1 MSKNYYLSGEFNLT
15 CDRCSKKIKAHQAK
29 HEWTG
34 FIVCGDCY
42 ETRHE
47 QDFVRARQD
56 KISVPFTRPRPLDS
70 FRELISYQDTIIV
83 SDDDHAD
90 DYFVYDVSNMYFLED
105 YLLDQLAFTIT
116 MKWNRSFEDTI
127 VMVESCDHQLTKP
140 FTDSVSILDSVF
152 IGSVYRSAF
161 SDTVALSDQGSIF
174 QTTYVDGTY
183 FSEQY
188 VGTIYTF

>member
-1 MSKNYYLSGEFNLT
+1 MHNYYISGEWNLI
-15 CDRCSKKIKAHQAK
+15 CDVCGKKIKSGKSRHR
-29 HEWTG
+29 WDG
-34 FIVCGDCY
+34 FVVCEDDW
-42 ETRHE
+42 EERQP

-105 YLLDQLAFTIT
+105 YILDQLAFTIQVN
-116 MKWNRSFEDTI
+116 WNRPFNDTLPLT
-127 VMVESCDHQLTKP
+127 ESCEHRTTKS
-140 FTDSVSILDSVF
+140 FTDQTIITDSVS
-152 IGSVYRSAF
+152 IGSVYRSTYTDQVTLT
-161 SDTVALSDQGSIF
+161 DTGNIF

-188 VGTIYTF
+188 VGTFYNF